1 MASLFDVSLGAPEPT
16 DQEISKALL
25 GPWKITRR
33 VAWAPEDRLAGLV
46 DKRRRLSLRNL
57 PRQSWNKFR
66 VPAFP
71 LAFFIEESG
80 DQFLTKNCSPYVT
93 HPISEEEDSQ
103 ELQENGQ
110 QVFGNAR
117 KW

>member
-16 DQEISKALL
+16 DQEISEALL
-25 GPWKITRR
+25 GP
-33 VAWAPEDRLAGLV
+33 
-46 DKRRRLSLRNL
+46 LRNL

-71 LAFFIEESG
+71 LAFLIEEFG
-80 DQFLTKNCSPYVT
+80 DQFLTKDSSPYVT
-93 HPISEEEDSQ
+93 HPISEKEDSQ

-110 QVFGNAR
+110 QVFGNAG
-117 KW
+117 KWETP